1 MRNERVLFATAVT
14 LLIVSVGLML
24 GGAAL
29 DYQDGLGAGSALI
42 QFGRLLLL
50 GGGAASIW
58 YFKWSRGSE
67 RKA

>member
-1 MRNERVLFATAVT
+1 MVNERILFAGAIT
-14 LLIVSVGLML
+14 LLIISSGLMIA
-24 GGAAL
+24 GAVL

-58 YFKWSRGSE
+58 YFKWTATR
-67 RKA
+67 RI